1 MNGDALI
8 YDVAVSFAGAQRDE
22 VEPLVRACQQLG
34 VKVFYDKDK
43 TVEFWGEHFHYGM
56 RDIYGG
62 AHARYFMPFLS
73 KEYLASPYP
82 MDEFHAGALHALEI
96 MGGNYIL
103 PIMVGDVQVPSRL
116 LSPSIGYLML
126 ENYTTDE
133 LAAIIAK
140 KVGVTAAEKKPLR
153 MPRIPTVDFS
163 PRKELEAARTRIGA
177 LFQQHSGSLIPYGVQ
192 CTVRSGMVLIVEV
205 ERAGHLICSIE
216 VQCSDVQLVVSFSR
230 SRNLEISIVT
240 VAWDQGARRP
250 ALRLAQLKVPYPN
263 KIVTADELFDLLWD
277 EIIDHLER
285 G

>member
-140 KVGVTAAEKKPLR
+140 KVGVAAASKPLR
-153 MPRIPTVDFS
+153 MPRLPTIDFN
-163 PRKELEAARTRIGA
+163 PREELKAALTQVGR
-177 LFQQHSGSLIPYGVQ
+177 LFEQHAGSLTPYGVEF
-192 CTVRSGMVLIVEV
+192 TIKIGDALEVRV
-205 ERAGHLICSIE
+205 ERNDSAVRLLRMGFYPA
-216 VQCSDVQLVVSFSR
+216 D
-230 SRNLEISIVT
+230 
-240 VAWDQGARRP
+240 GARLVLSSLQGHMQVNADWDRDTRRP
-250 ALRLAQLKVPYPN
+250 VLRLAQLDSQNPGE
-263 KIVTADELFDLLWD
+263 IVTTDELFDLLWNKIVD
-277 EIIDHLER
+277 ELER
-285 G
+285 S